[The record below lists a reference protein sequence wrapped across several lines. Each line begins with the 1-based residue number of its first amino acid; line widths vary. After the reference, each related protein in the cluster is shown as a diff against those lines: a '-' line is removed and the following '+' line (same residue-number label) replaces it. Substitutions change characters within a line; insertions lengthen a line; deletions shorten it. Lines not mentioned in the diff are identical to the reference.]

1 MNILIVGCSMSASS
15 GFNNPSDKIWHSLIT
30 NANITNLSIDG
41 QSNYKIFIKTISEI
55 IKNPTYYDLV
65 IVQWTSLF
73 RLSLN
78 DGHTIHDNQT
88 NFTLFKSDK
97 KFKKFHSVWINNFCN
112 LRVDLLEWLSYITV
126 LTTFLKSYKQKFIF
140 VKALDNFL
148 PNLAHVD
155 WHNCS
160 PIFLERVLHLSVL
173 PDEEITEYYNEVHT
187 SYLAMVET
195 SESYWLNLHTQD
207 WITDPLDYADD
218 NIHPGIL
225 THQNYFKNL
234 IKTLEL
240 QG

>member
-1 MNILIVGCSMSASS
+1 MNILIVGCSMSDTS
-15 GFNNPSDKIWHSLIT
+15 GFDNPAGKVWHSLIT
-30 NANITNLSIDG
+30 NANITNLSING
-41 QSNYKIFIKTISEI
+41 QSNYKIFIKTIYEI
-55 IKNPTYYDLV
+55 IRNPTYYDLV

-88 NFTLFKSDK
+88 NFTLLSSDK

-148 PNLAHVD
+148 SNLAHAD
-155 WHNCS
+155 WHECS
-160 PIFLERVLHLSVL
+160 PMFLEIVLHLSVL
-173 PDEEITEYYNEVHT
+173 SDEMINDYYTELRG
-187 SYLAMVET
+187 SYLAMIES
-195 SESYWLNLHTQD
+195 SESAWLNLYTQD
-207 WITDPLDYADD
+207 WATDVLDYADD
-218 NIHPGIL
+218 NSHPGVL
-225 THQNYFKNL
+225 SHQLYFKNL

-240 QG
+240 QD